1 MAGSTIVS
9 DYLGITEKER
19 ILAVLPFN
27 FDAGLNQI
35 MTAFQQC
42 ASLIMINFVFARE
55 IVKMLEKESI
65 TGLAGVPTL
74 WSLLSQPQST
84 LAKTPLPALR
94 YITNTGGAMP
104 QPVLAKLREY
114 LPQTQIFLMYGL
126 TEAFRSTYLPP
137 DQVDSRPTSIGKA
150 IPDTEI
156 LVINEQ
162 GNPCK
167 PGEIGELV
175 HRGPTVS
182 LGYWGYSDLTD
193 QVLRPY
199 PFAAPQLRD
208 WEKVCYSGDL
218 VKLDEEGYI
227 YFVGRRDTM
236 IKSSGFRIS
245 PTEVEEVIF
254 RCGQVVGAAV
264 IGIPDEVLGQHI
276 KAFVVRKSD
285 SDISPEAI
293 LTFCAEHLPRYMV
306 PQELDLLNE
315 LPKTPSGKVDYPAL
329 RRREGL

>member
-1 MAGSTIVS
+1 MVVGIGNELMS
-9 DYLGITEKER
+9 DE
-19 ILAVLPFN
+19 
-27 FDAGLNQI
+27 
-35 MTAFQQC
+35 
-42 ASLIMINFVFARE
+42 
-55 IVKMLEKESI
+55 
-65 TGLAGVPTL
+65 GVG
-74 WSLLSQPQST
+74 Q
-84 LAKTPLPALR
+84 A
-94 YITNTGGAMP
+94 
-104 QPVLAKLREY
+104 VLAKLREY
-114 LPQTQIFLMYGL
+114 LPQTKIFLMYGL

-182 LGYWGYSDLTD
+182 LGYWGYPDLTD

-285 SDISPEAI
+285 SDISPETI
-293 LTFCAEHLPRYMV
+293 LTFCAENLPRYMV